1 MSVKLFKNF
10 FAMAVTSLVIASGC
24 TTTQAPEPIE
34 EPVPKHVCSTC
45 AIEPVVEHKK
55 VYVSEC
61 TQPVTVVTYRD
72 HCSSC
77 GDIPVTVRSY
87 GLSSHCR

>member
-24 TTTQAPEPIE
+24 TSTPEQKS
-34 EPVPKHVCSTC
+34 VHVCSTC